1 MNGPRGRRYPRCDV
15 TRICGGTSWHWRDG
29 DWRRI
34 ALALVAATLPAC
46 AEYET
51 FSTPEYV
58 RDQLAAR
65 IGDAE
70 ARELALPFELEPR
83 ILASVGPRLDPR
95 GSERRRA
102 SAITDFVFGSLDLQY
117 RLFPTRDATGTFTTR
132 QGNCL
137 SFTNLFIGLARAQRL
152 NAFYVE
158 VEDAQRWSYEAGA
171 VVSQGH
177 IVAGVYLDGQLATFD
192 FLPYRRKAYRD
203 FHPIDDIEAT
213 AHYYNNLG
221 AEALLAGDT
230 ARAATQVSLAAAV
243 APEFTPALNNLGVI
257 RARQGDR
264 DGAIAAY
271 EAGLAV
277 DPENIPILTNLV
289 RLYQQGGETER
300 ADEILERLDTIMVGN
315 PFLYIYRAETALAA
329 GDGRQALEHLADA
342 LRRAPELP
350 EVHVA
355 LVKAFLAVG
364 NVDRARHH
372 LGRALRLDA
381 THPEAVRLA
390 RLLDA
395 ETGAQS
401 GEE

>member
-1 MNGPRGRRYPRCDV
+1 MRARRRTPRY
-15 TRICGGTSWHWRDG
+15 SRDG
-29 DWRRI
+29 ARRH
-34 ALALVAATLPAC
+34 LVVTLVAATLAAC
-46 AEYET
+46 AEYQT
-51 FSTPEYV
+51 FSTTEYV

-65 IGDAE
+65 IGAAE
-70 ARELALPFELEPR
+70 AAALALPFELNPQ
-83 ILASVGPRLDPR
+83 ILGSVGARLDPR

-102 SAITDFVFGSLDLQY
+102 SAITDFVFESLDLQY
-117 RLFPTRDATGTFTTR
+117 RLFPTRDANGTFTTR

-137 SFTNLFIGLARAQRL
+137 SFTNLFVGLARAQRL

-203 FHPIDDIEAT
+203 FHPIDDVEAT

-221 AEALLAGDT
+221 AEALLTGD
-230 ARAATQVSLAAAV
+230 AERAATQVSLAAAV

-257 RARQGDR
+257 RSRQGDR

-271 EAGLAV
+271 RAGLAV
-277 DPENIPILTNLV
+277 DPENVPILTNLV
-289 RLYQQGGETER
+289 RLYQQSGETER
-300 ADEILERLDTIMVGN
+300 AGEVLAKLDSIMVDN
-315 PFLYIYRAETALAA
+315 PYLYIYRAETALAA
-329 GDGRQALEHLADA
+329 GDGRRALEHLADA

-350 EVHVA
+350 DVHVA

-372 LGRALRLDA
+372 LARALRLDA

-395 ETGAQS
+395 ESGART